1 MMITSVAGASKVF
14 LGGVCS
20 YTEQMKMN
28 VLGVSESTLENYTV
42 YSPQVA
48 SQMSLGVMRLT
59 GSDASVGITGLAGPD
74 GGTDDK
80 PIGTVY
86 VSVRYKNLETV
97 KDLRL
102 YDDYEKLD
110 RTKIRTL
117 TTIKALEMLRELC
130 ENMKVEDVKNVN
142 G

>member
-1 MMITSVAGASKVF
+1 
-14 LGGVCS
+14 
-20 YTEQMKMN
+20 MN

-42 YSPQVA
+42 YSTQVA

>member
-1 MMITSVAGASKVF
+1 MNGENNMFENDSVQAETVTKEKSVKKEILETKGA
-14 LGGVCS
+14 
-20 YTEQMKMN
+20 
-28 VLGVSESTLENYTV
+28 VSEE
-42 YSPQVA
+42 VA
-48 SQMSLGVMRLT
+48 LQMAEGAMKNAESDISIAVT
-59 GSDASVGITGLAGPD
+59 GIAGPD